1 MAEFCEL
8 MQRYLDLYGFRCMNE
23 LKLEEFSL
31 RERPHMVYQ
40 VIRNYLLIDDPTA
53 IDIAA
58 IESREQG
65 IRRDA
70 EQRAYA
76 ALSRSPGLLPRK
88 AIFQWV
94 LKNARM
100 SVKNRENMRFARTRI
115 YGLVREMLRAI
126 GEHFAREEIL
136 DAAEDIFYLTIEEVW
151 DFIKG
156 TAVTTDLR
164 GLARLRR
171 AEFER
176 LPKGN
181 SHSRR
186 SLRHLRHGLSS
197 QSVPQS

>member
-1 MAEFCEL
+1 MRALILTEPVESLPEQVVANERYGEFCEL

-70 EQRAYA
+70 DSGPTPRCPIAGFA
-76 ALSRSPGLLPRK
+76 APQGHLSVGTEKRPNEREESRK
-88 AIFQWV
+88 HEV
-94 LKNARM
+94 P
-100 SVKNRENMRFARTRI
+100 RTRI

-151 DFIKG
+151 D
-156 TAVTTDLR
+156 LSR
-164 GLARLRR
+164 GL
-171 AEFER
+171 
-176 LPKGN
+176 P
-181 SHSRR
+181 
-186 SLRHLRHGLSS
+186 
-197 QSVPQS
+197 